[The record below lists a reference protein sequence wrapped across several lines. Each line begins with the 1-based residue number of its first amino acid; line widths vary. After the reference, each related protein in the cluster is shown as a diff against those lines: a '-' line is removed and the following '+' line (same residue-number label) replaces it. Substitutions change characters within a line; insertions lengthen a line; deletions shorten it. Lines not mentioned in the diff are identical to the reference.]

1 MPEEFPDPNDSRS
14 MRQRMLAGDLYRA
27 NDPELAAQGNR
38 AAALMTRYNHSQPDE
53 RAALLKEILGSVGA
67 SVEIRP
73 PMYIDYGYNIH
84 IGPRTFIN
92 YSVMLLDV
100 GRITIGADCQIG
112 PGVHFLTPT
121 HPLDPELRKAQWEA
135 AQPITLADNVWL
147 GGGVILCP
155 GVSIG
160 ENTVVGAGSVVTKDL
175 PANVLAVGNPARVI
189 REL

>member
-121 HPLDPELRKAQWEA
+121 HSLDPELRKAQWEA

-175 PANVLAVGNPARVI
+175 PADVLAVGNPARVI

>member
-175 PANVLAVGNPARVI
+175 PADVLAVGNPARVI